1 MAHTDDDPVRAAGRR
16 REDAWKRLDT
26 VHRNPPDCGHLD
38 TLNTP
43 FECRHLR
50 AWRARIAA
58 AHAAYSE
65 TLTECDQVYRECFVP
80 PLEAAG
86 RPV

>member
-1 MAHTDDDPVRAAGRR
+1 MAHTDDDPVKAAGRR
-16 REDAWKRLDT
+16 REAAWKALDK
-26 VHRNPPDCGHLD
+26 VHRNPPDCEHLA

-43 FECRHLR
+43 DECEHLR

-58 AHAAYSE
+58 AHAAYGE
-65 TLTECDQVYRECFVP
+65 AIRECDQVARECFVS